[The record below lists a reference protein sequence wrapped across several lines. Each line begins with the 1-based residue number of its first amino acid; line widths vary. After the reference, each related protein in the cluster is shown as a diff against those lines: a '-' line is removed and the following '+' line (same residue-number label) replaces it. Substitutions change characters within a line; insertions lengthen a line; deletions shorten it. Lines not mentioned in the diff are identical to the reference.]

1 MKENL
6 KIAKEMLEAAKE
18 LMAVNDFSKRRQ
30 FNQTTG
36 LKLNQSQFKSVK
48 ESLAEEEDDISNEP
62 MDKIA
67 EELLAVASELMKE
80 D

>member
-18 LMAVNDFSKRRQ
+18 LMAVNDYSKRRT

-48 ESLAEEEDDISNEP
+48 ESLADDEDDISNEP
-62 MDKIA
+62 MEKIA